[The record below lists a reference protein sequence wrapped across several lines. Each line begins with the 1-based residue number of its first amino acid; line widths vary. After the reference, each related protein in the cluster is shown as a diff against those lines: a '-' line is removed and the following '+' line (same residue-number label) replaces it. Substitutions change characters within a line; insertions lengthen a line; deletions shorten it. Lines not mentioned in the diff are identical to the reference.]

1 MELPLPLRNPSHE
14 YATFGFY
21 DVTLT
26 ATNTYGCTTTF
37 TADDFV
43 QIDPEVAIDFVPSSY
58 AVCLGDTVFFDNLA
72 GSAFGDWTWDF
83 GDGSTSTDF
92 EPFVVYDAV
101 GTYSV
106 SLDAYFGLGCSG
118 AISYPSLITVGAAP
132 TVSFTSTDTYS
143 ACELPFA
150 VSFTPV
156 VTGVGP
162 FDYFWGLNC
171 LMAPSPLLPLRF
183 LPIPGQHPEP
193 MMLL

>member
-1 MELPLPLRNPSHE
+1 MNMPP
-14 YATFGFY
+14 GFY

-26 ATNTYGCTTTF
+26 ATNTCGCTTTF
-37 TADDFV
+37 TVDDFV

-106 SLDAYFGLGCSG
+106 SPRTLILVLDVPSHFPSIIDHRWCS
-118 AISYPSLITVGAAP
+118 
-132 TVSFTSTDTYS
+132 TY
-143 ACELPFA
+143 CFLYQHGYLF
-150 VSFTPV
+150 
-156 VTGVGP
+156 
-162 FDYFWGLNC
+162 C
-171 LMAPSPLLPLRF
+171 L
-183 LPIPGQHPEP
+183 
-193 MMLL
+193 